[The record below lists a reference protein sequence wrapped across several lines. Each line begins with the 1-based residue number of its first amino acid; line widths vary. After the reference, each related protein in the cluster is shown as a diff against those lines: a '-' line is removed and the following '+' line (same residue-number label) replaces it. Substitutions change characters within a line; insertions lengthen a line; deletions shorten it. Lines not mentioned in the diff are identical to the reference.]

1 MATCPTCSSSV
12 PVAIDQPAAP
22 TIPSIPTAHDL
33 PSALAAIQALSMT
46 HNIVYPGGGGGSKG
60 QGSKQQPQSKN
71 NTKPPQKP
79 KVGRFEEQ
87 KSKRV
92 TANVK
97 VYSKQDKETFVE
109 YKQINGMTFKDTIT
123 GETWNW
129 SRGGE

>member
-12 PVAIDQPAAP
+12 PVAIDQPAGP
-22 TIPSIPTAHDL
+22 VIPSIPNAYDL
-33 PSALAAIQALSMT
+33 QSALAAIQALSIT
-46 HNIVYPGGGGGSKG
+46 HNIMHGGGGV
-60 QGSKQQPQSKN
+60 KQPQQQQSKN

-79 KVGRFEEQ
+79 KVGRFQEIKAQ
-87 KSKRV
+87 RV

-97 VYSKQDKETFVE
+97 VYSKQDKETFVA

-123 GETWNW
+123 GEMWNW

>member
-1 MATCPTCSSSV
+1 MATCPTCSSTV
-12 PVAIDQPAAP
+12 PVSIDQPTAAP
-22 TIPSIPTAHDL
+22 IPSIPIASDL

-46 HNIVYPGGGGGSKG
+46 HNIVYGYGGGGGGSK
-60 QGSKQQPQSKN
+60 QQPQQSKN

-87 KSKRV
+87 KSKRI
-92 TANVK
+92 TTKVK

-129 SRGGE
+129 SRGSE